1 MIFAGWAAR
10 FDAARWTGRV
20 LRTGAVRQNPAGQ
33 GLAGFS
39 AINRSE
45 VREAASRTGRK
56 HSAGAGVWGHGRRDG
71 TKLAQTAKLLF
82 GAAAAG
88 RRRFQKKQLRLDLVE
103 GFL

>member
-20 LRTGAVRQNPAGQ
+20 LRTGAVRQKPAGQ

-39 AINRSE
+39 AINRWE

-56 HSAGAGVWGHGRRDG
+56 NSAGAGFWGRGRRGG

-82 GAAAAG
+82 GVAAAG
-88 RRRFQKKQLRLDLVE
+88 KAALSKKNNCGGVWY
-103 GFL
+103 GVS